1 MFTIDGLTWGI
12 PCQIQR
18 TAEIT
23 ASDISGLMLD
33 KSYFNDVLGTYM
45 SYTVSLAVP
54 LNMKDAYNQIYE
66 ALTNPADG
74 HRFVLPYNSSTI
86 EITARVQSV
95 SDVYVRLAGGGIH
108 WKGIQFTCIS
118 NYPTKAMSL
127 GEMIV
132 AGREPLPNVA
142 EPTEGATYT
151 YTSGGWVPATVYD
164 DADDNYY

>member
-1 MFTIDGLTWGI
+1 
-12 PCQIQR
+12 
-18 TAEIT
+18 
-23 ASDISGLMLD
+23 
-33 KSYFNDVLGTYM
+33 
-45 SYTVSLAVP
+45 
-54 LNMKDAYNQIYE
+54 
-66 ALTNPADG
+66 
-74 HRFVLPYNSSTI
+74 
-86 EITARVQSV
+86 
-95 SDVYVRLAGGGIH
+95 VRLAGGGIH

-127 GEMIV
+127 GEMVV